1 MALWK
6 PARRVTVACLSDT
19 HGGCKLGLLNP
30 KTVLH
35 SEDIDGN
42 LIPYTPQLT
51 AVQQWLWQGYTEDIG
66 QVVALAGNDEIV
78 VIHHGDINHG
88 NKYPEE
94 LVSTRPADQI
104 EIGVMIVKPWEA
116 HRIRAMRLMFGTGA
130 HSLGEGTTTIEVA
143 ARLGRKA
150 RAVNHGLFTVDG
162 VTIDCAHHGAFPGS
176 RNWLKG
182 NIVRYYTRS
191 IMYDAILRG
200 EAPPRVVIRG
210 HYHEWVHETVRLN
223 GYVTDSIVLPAYC
236 GLTGHGRQA
245 TRSAARISV
254 GMAALEIVDG
264 ELRKI
269 HPFYRVQDLRTREEL

>member
-1 MALWK
+1 M
-6 PARRVTVACLSDT
+6 SDT

-35 SEDIDGN
+35 SLDKDGN

-51 AVQQWLWQGYTEDIG
+51 AVQKWLWKCYVEDIAG
-66 QVVALAGNDEIV
+66 VVALAGRDPIV
-78 VIHHGDINHG
+78 LIHNGDIAHG
-88 NKYPEE
+88 NKYAEE

-104 EIGVMIVKPWEA
+104 EIGVMIMKPWYE
-116 HRIRAMRLMFGTGA
+116 HRIRSTRLISGTWA
-130 HSLGEGTTTIEVA
+130 HSLGEGSTTLEVA
-143 ARLGRKA
+143 ARLGPKA
-150 RAVNHGLFTVDG
+150 RVVNHALFTVDG

-191 IMYDAILRG
+191 IMYDAIAKG
-200 EAPPRVVIRG
+200 EIPPRLVVRG

-223 GYVTDSIVLPAYC
+223 GYATDSIVLPAYC
-236 GLTGHGRQA
+236 GLNGHGRQV
-245 TRSAARISV
+245 TKSMSSISV

-264 ELRKI
+264 ELRRVW
-269 HPFYRVQDLRTREEL
+269 PFERSQDLRTREEL